1 MRDVAPIPSTEK
13 KAIQLLLRALEPLD
27 AMPPPFITTFLSI
40 VLEEGQTQSAY
51 ARAVGIHRADASRHI
66 HSLGDRARD
75 GGPGLGLIRLERDP
89 SGMHNSHRIYLT
101 AKGRALA
108 AEIFRNLRR
117 PKSAA

>member
-1 MRDVAPIPSTEK
+1 MSQSALTTVERETIEH
-13 KAIQLLLRALEPLD
+13 LLRALEPLD
-27 AMPPPFITTFLSI
+27 AMPSPFITTFLSI

-51 ARAVGIHRADASRHI
+51 ARAAGIHRADASRQI

-108 AEIFRNLRR
+108 TEIFRNLRR